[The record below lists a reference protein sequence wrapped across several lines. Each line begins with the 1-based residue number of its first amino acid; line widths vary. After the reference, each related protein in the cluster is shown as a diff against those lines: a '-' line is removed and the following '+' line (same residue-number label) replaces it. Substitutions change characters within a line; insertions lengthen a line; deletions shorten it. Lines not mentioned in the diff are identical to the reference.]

1 MKNVHGSHSSH
12 RENIQCAMC
21 MPTIR
26 SYIECKLIGLNA
38 SIADRSSSMCYWL
51 MKNRLKSKIFN
62 MVVFLLSLLPD
73 LRLNSTNFIWCVAT
87 AHNSIDILH
96 FFFFN
101 SLKSNLWWWIK
112 ANSNKIDGIF
122 LFLLYRHSDVQNW
135 CFCFYFLGLQS
146 FHRFHLSDEGHAGRE
161 SETWKR
167 VKSNVLFLY
176 STSPNIIHLCP
187 FYTGFHHL
195 YFSWWHKE
203 YCNKLD
209 GIRCNGF
216 IQSFFYEFFFC
227 VKKFN
232 INFLR
237 SVYTLLSIC
246 LNPFL
251 CWWTWTDEQRTHEK

>member
-1 MKNVHGSHSSH
+1 
-12 RENIQCAMC
+12 MC
-21 MPTIR
+21 
-26 SYIECKLIGLNA
+26 S
-38 SIADRSSSMCYWL
+38 
-51 MKNRLKSKIFN
+51 
-62 MVVFLLSLLPD
+62 
-73 LRLNSTNFIWCVAT
+73 NSTQFDRHST
-87 AHNSIDILH
+87 

-122 LFLLYRHSDVQNW
+122 LFLFLYRHSDVQNW

-216 IQSFFYEFFFC
+216 IQSFFYEFFFLC
-227 VKKFN
+227 EEIQHQFSSLSLHSPFYLFKSIFMLMDMNRWTANTRKIKFV
-232 INFLR
+232 FML
-237 SVYTLLSIC
+237 
-246 LNPFL
+246 
-251 CWWTWTDEQRTHEK
+251 